1 MARKRQ
7 AQLPPASRR
16 DPEMATPAQPSRR
29 FAEHDIRGIKMA
41 RKRQAQLLLPVPATW
56 GGRRAGAGR
65 RPRPGRPSM
74 PHDERPA
81 HVARHPVQVTLRA
94 APDIRGLRT
103 RRIFP
108 AVQSAIARSSTDRFR
123 VVHFSVQQDHLHLI
137 VEGDERVVLRNGIRG
152 LAIRIALAVNRLMG
166 RRGSLFAD
174 RYHARALKTPREM
187 RASLVYVLL
196 NFRKHLHAAP
206 AVDPCSSGAWFDGWT
221 NPPPRPAEPSAVR
234 PARTW
239 LAAIGWRRGGG
250 MVDVGEGP
258 ASSRRQPPPRAA
270 RVCGDR

>member
-1 MARKRQ
+1 MARKQ
-7 AQLPPASRR
+7 
-16 DPEMATPAQPSRR
+16 
-29 FAEHDIRGIKMA
+29 
-41 RKRQAQLLLPVPATW
+41 QAQLLLPVPATW

-65 RPRPGRPSM
+65 RPRSGRPSM
-74 PHDERPA
+74 PHDERPD

-94 APDIRGLRT
+94 APDVRCLRT

-137 VEGDERVVLRNGIRG
+137 IEGDERVVLQNGIRG

-166 RRGSLFAD
+166 RRGNLFAD

-196 NFRKHLHAAP
+196 NFRKHLRAPP

-221 NPPPRPAEPSAVR
+221 TPPPRPAEPSAVR

-239 LAAIGWRRGGG
+239 LAQSAGVEGEGWSTSGKVLRHLGVSRLRVRRGC
-250 MVDVGEGP
+250 
-258 ASSRRQPPPRAA
+258 AA
-270 RVCGDR
+270 ICEMR